1 MLEHVVPTIHEI
13 CGLLVAGEPCVQ
25 SYFISNYYSKRA
37 TMFWTL
43 LSGSWEFG
51 HKTRGLLG
59 TWQMEFIFS
68 KIFEKHFIT
77 FEIQYGI
84 NSSIQPKA
92 RGLLHMECDC
102 SSHPIYENYYLR
114 ASRLLEQEHHTA
126 LVQFKKYSE
135 GCLHE
140 VQELLDGGFRS
151 TRQPATTRL

>member
-1 MLEHVVPTIHEI
+1 M
-13 CGLLVAGEPCVQ
+13 Q

-77 FEIQYGI
+77 FEIQYGL

-102 SSHPIYENYYLR
+102 SSHPIHKDYYST
-114 ASRLLEQEHHTA
+114 APRLLEQERHMA
-126 LVQFKKYSE
+126 SV
-135 GCLHE
+135 
-140 VQELLDGGFRS
+140 
-151 TRQPATTRL
+151 